1 MSATT
6 INIDTEQPKA
16 EDGITRAIVIGS
28 GIAGLVTAHLL
39 TKHFEQVIII
49 ERDRLQQI
57 LSDHHSEK
65 PAPRSGVPQSH
76 QTHVLLT
83 RGQILLDQLFPGLID
98 ELASKGCPLVD
109 WTADCQLL
117 LPNGQWNPRFSSGI
131 TTRACSRNLLESV
144 IRQRLVNYHSVKF
157 LVGTQVTGLLTNA
170 NNTAVIG
177 VELQNDKAANAHLY
191 GQLIVDASGRS
202 SKTPQWLQ
210 KLGYQKP
217 QQTVVNSFLG
227 YATRCYESL
236 SGDLNCQAL
245 YLMPHPPHTRG
256 GSLFQVEDGR
266 WMVCLLGVG
275 RDYPPTDELG
285 FLNFAQSLV
294 SPVVYQSIK
303 HGQPISP
310 IYGYQRTENRWC
322 HYEKLSS
329 LPENLVV
336 LGDAVCAFNPVY
348 GQGMSVA
355 TMGALTLDKCLQ
367 QQRWRSHND
376 LIGLARY
383 FQQQLAKVNLIP
395 WMMATSEDFRW
406 STTLGKGKRPDLMTR
421 FMHWYLA
428 QAIKTSSAHPDIYKL
443 YIEVIHL
450 LKPPTAFFQP
460 NILAQVLLNWSLKLG
475 RTGSE
480 LAVANWEM
488 DA

>member
-1 MSATT
+1 MLPSA
-6 INIDTEQPKA
+6 INIDTEQHKA
-16 EDGITRAIVIGS
+16 EDGITRAIIIGS
-28 GIAGLVTAHLL
+28 GIAGLVTARLL
-39 TKHFEQVIII
+39 TKHFDRVIII
-49 ERDRLQQI
+49 ERDRLQNT
-57 LSDHHSEK
+57 LADRYSEK
-65 PAPRSGVPQSH
+65 PELRSGVPQSH

-83 RGQILLDQLFPGLID
+83 RGQILLEQLFPGLID
-98 ELASKGCPLVD
+98 ELAFKGCPLID

-117 LPNGQWNPRFSSGI
+117 LSNGQWNPRFSSGI
-131 TTRACSRNLLESV
+131 ITRACSRNLLESI
-144 IRQRLVNYHSVKF
+144 IRQRLVNHHCVKF
-157 LVGTQVTGLLTNA
+157 LVGIQVTGLLTNA
-170 NNTAVIG
+170 NNTAVTG
-177 VELQNDKAANAHLY
+177 VRLRNTDKTNAHLY

-210 KLGYQKP
+210 KLGYEKP
-217 QQTVVNSFLG
+217 QQTIVNSFLG
-227 YATRCYESL
+227 YATRWYESL
-236 SGDLNCQAL
+236 SGDLNCKAL
-245 YLMPHPPHTRG
+245 YLMPHPPQTRG
-256 GSLFQVEDGR
+256 GSLFQVEGGR

-294 SPVVYQSIK
+294 TPVVYQAIK

-322 HYEKLSS
+322 HYEKLSL

-348 GQGMSVA
+348 GQGMSIA

-367 QQRWRSHND
+367 QHRWRSHKD
-376 LIGLARY
+376 FTGLARQ
-383 FQQQLAKVNLIP
+383 FQKQLAQVNLIP
-395 WMMATSEDFRW
+395 WMMATSDDFRW
-406 STTLGKGKRPDLMTR
+406 STTQGNKPDLITR

-428 QAIKTSSAHPDIYKL
+428 QAIETSSAYPDIYKL

-460 NILAQVLLNWSLKLG
+460 NILAQVLLNSLLKL
-475 RTGSE
+475 RQQYSQVVVSDWQINT
-480 LAVANWEM
+480 
-488 DA
+488 